1 MVTLFWLFQVSLLK
15 CTGIRAEETSGWE
28 ILLSLRTYNQYKGKE
43 NESGQ
48 SLLLVPLAVSSLAPG
63 RIPVIKLF
71 KWYLLTAQQTDG
83 LTEWKRGRPSH
94 PQFCKEGPHFTI
106 GKDSMI
112 HTYIHPHIY
121 AHMCISY
128 HIHTY
133 ISYIYTCIYVQ
144 YIYLFSFTKRNQT
157 LVKSIDLLPE
167 NAIILYF

>member
-48 SLLLVPLAVSSLAPG
+48 SLLLVPLAVSSPAPG

-121 AHMCISY
+121 AHMYISY
-128 HIHTY
+128 HIISYTY
-133 ISYIYTCIYVQ
+133 IY
-144 YIYLFSFTKRNQT
+144 
-157 LVKSIDLLPE
+157 
-167 NAIILYF
+167 ILYIHVYICTIYIFVFIY